1 VLTLPA
7 MNSSDPATSTN
18 PALSAR
24 LDAAVKTIAAR
35 APQGFVPRVGI
46 VLGSGLGAFADTLA
60 GLVKLPYSEIG
71 LPASSIVGHA
81 GNLCLGYVGEKRVPV
96 ACMQGRV
103 HGYEGHSPDK
113 VVFGVRALARWG
125 CKTFVLTNAAGGVNA
140 ALEPGDL
147 MLLSDHINLMG
158 WTPLAGP
165 NEDALGARFVDLT
178 QAYDPELRGFAHEA
192 AREGGVTLREGVY
205 CALSGP
211 SYETP
216 AEVRMLRNLGADA
229 VGMSTV
235 PEVHALRH
243 LGARVVAISC
253 VTNKGAGIGHGVLD
267 HSEVQATADRTRA
280 TFVGVLERLVG
291 RM

>member
-1 VLTLPA
+1 
-7 MNSSDPATSTN
+7 MNSEHAPNTS

-24 LDAAVKTIAAR
+24 LDAAVKTISAR

-46 VLGSGLGAFADTLA
+46 VLGSGLGAFADTLD
-60 GLVKLPYSEIG
+60 GLVKLPYDEIG

-81 GNLCLGYVGEKRVPV
+81 GNLCLGYVGAASSGKRVPV

-113 VVFGVRALARWG
+113 VVFGVRTLARWG
-125 CKTFVLTNAAGGVNA
+125 CKSFVLTNAAGGVNA

-147 MLLSDHINLMG
+147 MLLTDHLNLMG

-165 NEDALGARFVDLT
+165 NEDSLGARFVDLT
-178 QAYDPELRGFAHEA
+178 QAYDRELRAFAHEA
-192 AREGGVTLREGVY
+192 AREGGITLREGVY

-216 AEVRMLRNLGADA
+216 AEVRMLRMLGADA

-253 VTNKGAGIGHGVLD
+253 VTNKGAGIGQGVLD